1 MKQLTIFEMESI
13 SGGYSWDFSSFQS
26 SITSIVCNGVEAV
39 ASAVLLGTGMAAMG
53 TLIGGTQSG
62 ANGGILGFGLL
73 GNAVGMVW
81 GLIVG
86 GVTGV
91 VNGAV
96 MGWDASVALVE
107 EGIQGLLAGTF
118 MPWKS

>member
-1 MKQLTIFEMESI
+1 MKQLTVFEMESI
-13 SGGYSWDFSSFQS
+13 SGGYSWDFSSIQS
-26 SITSIVCNGVEAV
+26 TITSLVSNGIEAV
-39 ASAVLLGTGMAAMG
+39 ASAALLGVGMAAMG

-62 ANGGILGFGLL
+62 ANGGLLGFGLL
-73 GNAVGMVW
+73 GNAVGMIW

-86 GVTGV
+86 AATGI
-91 VNGAV
+91 VNGIA

-107 EGIQGLLAGTF
+107 KGIEGILNGTF

>member
-26 SITSIVCNGVEAV
+26 TITSLVSNGVEAV

-62 ANGGILGFGLL
+62 ANGGIIGLGLL

-81 GLIVG
+81 GLLVG
-86 GVTGV
+86 AVTGA

-96 MGWDASVALVE
+96 IGWDASVAMVE
-107 EGIQGLLAGTF
+107 EGIQGLINGTF
-118 MPWKS
+118 TPWKS